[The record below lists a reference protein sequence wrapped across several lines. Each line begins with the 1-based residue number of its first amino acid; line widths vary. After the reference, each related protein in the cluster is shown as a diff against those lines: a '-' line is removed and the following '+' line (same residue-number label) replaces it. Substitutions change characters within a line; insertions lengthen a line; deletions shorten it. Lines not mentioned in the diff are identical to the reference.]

1 MHKLRSLWWLQ
12 ERRKK
17 PMRLAQES
25 KSVMVILVTKQRDTR
40 EKITENG
47 KQVDNPRYNK
57 FYRETTE
64 SIEVFD
70 TTPAEVKEVV
80 LRGLM
85 SASKK

>member
-1 MHKLRSLWWLQ
+1 
-12 ERRKK
+12 
-17 PMRLAQES
+17 MRLAQES

-70 TTPAEVKEVV
+70 TTPLNVLGKPTYHDVVFIGRAKKEWGINTW
-80 LRGLM
+80 LI
-85 SASKK
+85 SQNI